1 MQAQTIRSGTIT
13 ATADAQGQ
21 IRVELEESAGLLS
34 GIFPRQVVYTDGE
47 AIVDFTPTSEGVSV
61 QRITDELGRGRQL
74 TLRGLASIGSDRELM
89 RRIQSYPGDGVR
101 SILQP
106 ARLQR
111 ELREYG
117 LVARDGRLDR
127 CAPV

>member
-34 GIFPRQVVYTDGE
+34 GIFLRQVVYTDGE

-74 TLRGLASIGSDRELM
+74 TLRGLA
-89 RRIQSYPGDGVR
+89 
-101 SILQP
+101 
-106 ARLQR
+106 
-111 ELREYG
+111 
-117 LVARDGRLDR
+117 
-127 CAPV
+127 